1 MKNLYYILILLK
13 VTFAREFID
22 LIQLSLYDI
31 YFIVFDTG
39 LYLHDFNTLDFALIH
54 EFNQNEYKTSNN
66 LVNITRLN
74 NRHKAYIFCLVN
86 ENLFL
91 FNEYTYKVLNFKI
104 KEIDSSDGNYYNIIP
119 YKIENNNISFFIA
132 LNNDTTNLFFYFYN
146 FNLNE
151 GINEPKVIK
160 INNMNIQNKMIRCQI
175 NLNSTFI
182 ICYYYSTNNNNRF
195 FSTAFKIK
203 NINFSKEN
211 TFNKTFSRRI
221 NQIKVAISSD
231 DNFFVCFLE
240 DKTPICYINYDIYNF
255 KEISGCEHVNDWKTD
270 YKVLYFRE
278 NDNFMLISRHELST
292 TTYSNL
298 EKKLKKC
305 KEHNFEEQTNIY
317 SIIYNNGYKLVN
329 TKTFKDYKESIDISE
344 LANIKRINYID
355 EANQL
360 ISNSKDNNE
369 LITNLNKFISNSINI
384 DYIDENNELI
394 IPKNEMVITFTSTEI
409 QKNNENSNYTTINLG
424 ECENI
429 LKKYY
434 NISEESKLYILKID
448 KEQKGKN
455 YPQIEYQV
463 FYPSISGKMEILNL
477 SLCDGTD
484 IELSIP
490 IVINGTIDKYNPK
503 SNYYNDICSKA
514 TSKSNTDIPLGDRRN
529 EFINKN
535 MSLCEENCELTDYD
549 NNKKKAK
556 CSCNAKKSL
565 SLDNIELNGKN
576 LFENLLDFKRIT
588 NIEIIKCYKIV
599 FNIKN
604 IKKNYGFY
612 ISIFVIILYFICL
625 FAFYCKSKKNLI
637 NEIFKII
644 EAKNKGNQINKSK
657 PINIINKT
665 KFKGAKKLIFTK
677 TKKFES
683 TQKRIKNENK
693 SNIMILNNNR
703 KNKKFTEIH
712 KKVGKIND
720 KYKNILECT
729 ETELN
734 SLSYIEALKKDKRTY
749 IQYYCSLLKKK
760 QIILFSFY
768 PNKDYNSQ
776 IIKSFLFFFF
786 YTSDMTVNALFFTD
800 DTMHKIYVDSGL
812 FDLSYQLPQI
822 IYSFL
827 ISSVVNFII
836 EYLSLSEE
844 AIISIKS
851 NKFLNIYKSK
861 KLINKMKTKFCFF
874 FIISFILL
882 SAFGYYISCFCCIY
896 ENTQLYL
903 IKDTLM
909 SFGISLIY
917 PILFNLIPGIFRIGA
932 LRSKKGDKVCMY
944 KLSKFIEF
952 F

>member
-13 VTFAREFID
+13 ASFAREFID

-39 LYLHDFNTLDFALIH
+39 LYLHDFSTSDFALIH
-54 EFNQNEYKTSNN
+54 EFNRNEYKASNN

-160 INNMNIQNKMIRCQI
+160 FNDMNIQSKKIRCQI
-175 NLNSTFI
+175 NSYSTFI
-182 ICYYYSTNNNNRF
+182 ICFYYSKLNNKKYF
-195 FSTAFKIK
+195 VSTTFQIK
-203 NINFSKEN
+203 NMNLLKEKDFYI
-211 TFNKTFSRRI
+211 TLKSSI
-221 NQIKVAISSD
+221 NQIKVAISYN
-231 DNFFVCFLE
+231 DNYFVCYLE
-240 DKTPICYINYDIYNF
+240 DTTPFCYINDDLYNF
-255 KEISGCEHVNDWKTD
+255 TKIDCSHDDDWLTD

-278 NDNFMLISRHELST
+278 NDNFMLISRKHLT
-292 TTYSNL
+292 TTIYNNNQKQV
-298 EKKLKKC
+298 EKC
-305 KEHNFEEQTNIY
+305 KNHIFKEQTKIY
-317 SIIYNNGYKLVN
+317 SIIYNNDYAVVN
-329 TKTFKDYKESIDISE
+329 TKTFENYKESIDISE
-344 LANIKRINYID
+344 LANIKKSKYID
-355 EANQL
+355 EANEL

-369 LITNLNKFISNSINI
+369 LITNLNKFISNSLNI
-384 DYIDENNELI
+384 DNIDENNELI
-394 IPKNEMVITFTSTEI
+394 IPKDDMVITFTSTEI

-424 ECENI
+424 DCENI

-490 IVINGTIDKYNPK
+490 IVINFTIDKYNPQ

-514 TSKSNTDIPLGDRRN
+514 TSESNTDIPLGDRRN

-535 MSLCEENCELTDYD
+535 MSLCEENCELAEYD
-549 NNKKKAK
+549 NNKKRVK

-604 IKKNYGFY
+604 IKKNYGFFT
-612 ISIFVIILYFICL
+612 SIFIFIFYFICL
-625 FAFYCKSKKNLI
+625 FTFYCKSKKNLI

-683 TQKRIKNENK
+683 TQKRIKNESK

-896 ENTQLYL
+896 ENTQLHL

>member
-182 ICYYYSTNNNNRF
+182 ICYYSTNNNKRF

-576 LFENLLDFKRIT
+576 LFENLLDFKGIT

-665 KFKGAKKLIFTK
+665 KFKGAKNLIFTK

-683 TQKRIKNENK
+683 TQKRIKNESK

-844 AIISIKS
+844 TIISIKS

-882 SAFGYYISCFCCIY
+882 SVFGYYISCFCCIY

-917 PILFNLIPGIFRIGA
+917 PILFNLIPAIFRIGA

>member
-1 MKNLYYILILLK
+1 
-13 VTFAREFID
+13 
-22 LIQLSLYDI
+22 
-31 YFIVFDTG
+31 
-39 LYLHDFNTLDFALIH
+39 
-54 EFNQNEYKTSNN
+54 
-66 LVNITRLN
+66 
-74 NRHKAYIFCLVN
+74 
-86 ENLFL
+86 
-91 FNEYTYKVLNFKI
+91 
-104 KEIDSSDGNYYNIIP
+104 
-119 YKIENNNISFFIA
+119 
-132 LNNDTTNLFFYFYN
+132 
-146 FNLNE
+146 
-151 GINEPKVIK
+151 
-160 INNMNIQNKMIRCQI
+160 MIRCQI

-211 TFNKTFSRRI
+211 TFNKTLSKRI

-240 DKTPICYINYDIYNF
+240 DETPICYINYDIYNF
-255 KEISGCEHVNDWKTD
+255 KKISGCEHVNDWKTD

-278 NDNFMLISRHELST
+278 NDNFMLISRQELST

-305 KEHNFEEQTNIY
+305 KEHNFEEQTKIY

-329 TKTFKDYKESIDISE
+329 TKTFKNYKESIDISE

-355 EANQL
+355 EANQI

-384 DYIDENNELI
+384 DYIDENDELI

-549 NNKKKAK
+549 NNKKRAK

-565 SLDNIELNGKN
+565 SLNNIELNGKN

-683 TQKRIKNENK
+683 TQKRIKNESK

-844 AIISIKS
+844 TIISIKS

-896 ENTQLYL
+896 ENTQLHL